1 MFLPPC
7 GATSTPTGSP
17 SPSKPAAPF
26 INEIDVFAGFSPMR
40 AVSGLSSIERD
51 TR

>member
-1 MFLPPC
+1 MFLPPF

-17 SPSKPAAPF
+17 SPSNPAAPL
-26 INEIDVFAGFSPMR
+26 INEIDVFPGFSPTR
-40 AVSGLSSIERD
+40 AVSGPSWIGPD